1 SVLQCKMTSPAQT
14 TTCSAAYMT
23 PWFTVAVM
31 FALYILIL
39 LWFCKNG
46 KKICMPT
53 PDNIWPYE
61 KRLKQLKREL
71 SHLLLE
77 DMFIE
82 LCDHKLGQGSVGF
95 VFKGFVYP
103 NTQNRYKHKTPAAV
117 KMSYPLPAKSMGLL
131 EEAARLARLSHPNIV
146 KLLAVS
152 QLSFS
157 ALRPMLVIE
166 WLPGGSLGE
175 YFRLNCRNPNDDPV
189 VYVRDV
195 VRLLQQVAAALQYL
209 HEKRDA
215 DGSELTHRDVAA
227 RNVLLTS
234 TDLTKCNAKL
244 GDFGLPIDFGN
255 HLPLPWLPPEI
266 VGCATSHD
274 PKARTRHRPEADVW
288 MFGVLS
294 WECATLG
301 AEPHY
306 QRSVREMCDA
316 MNTQDRGLPCPPNC
330 PAIFFD
336 FVQSCLSEPHRRP
349 SFVAPID
356 SSSSVLFRLKQLEYF
371 FANSQHCFEAVPNVS
386 SCTCATHRCARPRM

>member
-1 SVLQCKMTSPAQT
+1 SNVIMSSSTNPASSN
-14 TTCSAAYMT
+14 CSASYMT
-23 PWFTVAVM
+23 PWFTIAVM

-71 SHLLLE
+71 SHLLL
-77 DMFIE
+77 DDVFIE

-131 EEAARLARLSHPNIV
+131 EEAARLSRLSHPNIV
-146 KLLAVS
+146 QLLAVS
-152 QLSFS
+152 QLSFT

-166 WLPGGSLGE
+166 WLPGGSLAE
-175 YFRLNCRNPNDDPV
+175 YFRFNCRNAGDETV
-189 VYVRDV
+189 VYVRDA
-195 VRLLQQVAAALQYL
+195 VRLLQGVAAALQYL

-234 TDLTKCNAKL
+234 SDMTNCSAKL
-244 GDFGLPIDFGN
+244 GDFGLPIDFGP

-274 PKARTRHRPEADVW
+274 PNARTRHRPEADVW

-306 QRSVREMCDA
+306 QRSVQEMCDA
-316 MNTQDRGLPCPPNC
+316 MNTPDRGLPSPASC
-330 PAIFFD
+330 PAIFYD
-336 FVQSCLSEPHRRP
+336 LIQSCLSEPHRRP

-356 SSSSVLFRLKQLEYF
+356 SSSSILFRLKQLEYF
-371 FANSQHCFEAVPNVS
+371 FANSQHCFEAVPNAS
-386 SCTCATHRCARPRM
+386 SCTCASHRCNRPRM